1 MKDIIKI
8 LLVDD
13 DEDDYFLTGELLR
26 DIPQQRYQIVWASSY
41 DQAVEKVQESKYD
54 VYLIDYRLGHITGI
68 DLINYIVALGDRTP
82 FIILTGKGDVQID
95 MEAGKLGAADYLVK
109 GEIDSSKLERS
120 IRYAVQRTE
129 ASEAIR
135 SSELKFRSLF
145 EQSRD
150 AIFIIRKTGEIIDV
164 NHSMIQLFDYQEQEF
179 KQMDLGQ
186 LFYKRS
192 VWEKFLAMIARH
204 GSVSDNEVEMKKKDG
219 QIIYCLLTASSQYD
233 NEGNAT
239 HYQGILHDITER
251 KQAEILSRKNE
262 KLDLTGRVARMIAH
276 EVRNPLTN
284 VNLALNQLRNE
295 TDADTESRDFCF
307 DVIGRNCERISIL
320 ISQLMNSTLPEFLQL
335 KEHSVNYILDE
346 SLRLAQDR
354 IALNEITVIREYTE
368 RPCNVLLDAEKIKIA
383 LLNIIINA
391 IEAMTPKT
399 GILKLETSNAGGKA
413 YIIVTDN
420 GKGIGKSE
428 VKKLFE
434 PFYSGKPGGSGLGL
448 TSAQNI
454 INNHGGAINVSS
466 EPGRGT
472 AFVIGFALAGD
483 HD

>member
-1 MKDIIKI
+1 MKQVIKI

-26 DIPQQRYQIVWASSY
+26 DIPQQHYEIVWASSY
-41 DQAVEKVQESKYD
+41 DQAVQKIQESKYD

-95 MEAGKLGAADYLVK
+95 MEAGRLGAADYLVK

-120 IRYAVQRTE
+120 IRYAVQRAE

-135 SSELKFRSLF
+135 SNELKFRSLF

-150 AIFIIRKTGEIIDV
+150 SIFIIRKTGDIIDINQSLV
-164 NHSMIQLFDYQEQEF
+164 QLFGYQVEELA
-179 KQMDLGQ
+179 QMDLGA
-186 LFYKRS
+186 LFYRQS
-192 VWEKFLAMIARH
+192 IWEKFMETIARH

-239 HYQGILHDITER
+239 HYQGILHDITDR
-251 KQAEILSRKNE
+251 KQAELLSRRNE

-284 VNLALNQLRNE
+284 VNLALNQLRND
-295 TDADTESRDFCF
+295 TDADPESLEFYY

-335 KEHSVNYILDE
+335 KEHSVSSILDE
-346 SLRLAQDR
+346 SLRLAEDR
-354 IALNEITVIREYTE
+354 ITLNEIRVIREYTDK
-368 RPCNVLLDAEKIKIA
+368 PCRVLLDAEKMKIA

-391 IEAMTPKT
+391 IEAMTP
-399 GILKLETSNAGGKA
+399 GQGALKLETSQTADRA

-420 GKGIGKSE
+420 GKGIGKTE
-428 VKKLFE
+428 LKKLFE
-434 PFYSGKPGGSGLGL
+434 PFYSGKPEGSGLGL

-454 INNHGGAINVSS
+454 IHNHQGTIDVSS
-466 EPGRGT
+466 EPGKGT
-472 AFVIGFALAGD
+472 AFIIGFALAGD
-483 HD
+483 QN

>member
-1 MKDIIKI
+1 MKDIIKV

-13 DEDDYFLTGELLR
+13 DEDDYFLTGELLK
-26 DIPQQRYQIVWASSY
+26 DIPQQKYQVEWAASY
-41 DQAVEKVQESKYD
+41 DQAVKRIQESKYD
-54 VYLIDYRLGHITGI
+54 VYLVDYRLGHITGI

-82 FIILTGKGDVQID
+82 FIILTGKGDVRID
-95 MEAGKLGAADYLVK
+95 MEAGQLGAADYLVK

-120 IRYAVQRTE
+120 IRYAVQRME

-150 AIFIIRKTGEIIDV
+150 AIFIIKKAGEIIDV
-164 NHSMIQLFDYQEQEF
+164 NQSMMRLFGYDEQEF
-179 KQMDLGQ
+179 RKMRLSD

-192 VWEKFLAMIARH
+192 GWEAFLETVARH

-219 QIIYCLLTASSQYD
+219 QIIYCLLSASSQYD
-233 NEGNAT
+233 NDGNAT
-239 HYQGILHDITER
+239 YYQGIIHDVTDR

-284 VNLALNQLRNE
+284 VNLALNQLRSDTE
-295 TDADTESRDFCF
+295 TDPEGREFYF
-307 DVIGRNCERISIL
+307 EVIGRNCERINIL

-335 KEHSVNYILDE
+335 KEHPVNYILDE

-354 IALNEITVIREYTE
+354 ITLNEITVIREYTDQ
-368 RPCNVLLDAEKIKIA
+368 PCNALLDAEKIKIA

-391 IEAMTPKT
+391 IEAMPPKT
-399 GILKLETSNAGGKA
+399 GVLKLETSQGKGKA

-420 GKGIGKSE
+420 GKGISKSE
-428 VKKLFE
+428 IKKLFE

-454 INNHGGAINVSS
+454 INNHNGTIEVSS
-466 EPGRGT
+466 QPGQGT
-472 AFVIGFALAGD
+472 AFIVGFDLAGD
-483 HD
+483 LA

>member
-1 MKDIIKI
+1 MKEIIKI

-13 DEDDYFLTGELLR
+13 DEDDFFLTGELLK
-26 DIPQQRYQIVWASSY
+26 DIPQQRYEIVWASSY
-41 DQAVEKVQESKYD
+41 EQAVEKIQDNKYD

-95 MEAGKLGAADYLVK
+95 IEAGKLGAADYLVK

-120 IRYAVQRTE
+120 IRYAVQRSE

-150 AIFIIRKTGEIIDV
+150 SIFIIEKNGNIIDV
-164 NHSMIQLFDYQEQEF
+164 NHSMARLFGYQEQEF
-179 KQMDLGQ
+179 LQMNLSR

-192 VWEKFLAMIARH
+192 IWEKFLDTIARH
-204 GSVSDNEVEMKKKDG
+204 GAVSDNEVEMKKKDG
-219 QIIYCLLTASSQYD
+219 QIIYCLLSASSQYD
-233 NEGNAT
+233 HEGNAT

-251 KQAEILSRKNE
+251 KQAEILSRRNE

-284 VNLALNQLRNE
+284 VNLAINQLRSDVE
-295 TDADTESRDFCF
+295 ADAESKEFYF
-307 DVIGRNCERISIL
+307 DVIRRNCERINIL
-320 ISQLMNSTLPEFLQL
+320 ISQLMNSALPEFLQL
-335 KEHSVNYILDE
+335 KEHPLGSILDE
-346 SLRLAQDR
+346 SVRLAQDR
-354 IALNEITVIREYTE
+354 ITLNEITVIKEYTDQE
-368 RPCNVLLDAEKIKIA
+368 CNVLLDAEKIKIA

-391 IEAMTPKT
+391 IEAMTPRK
-399 GILKLETSNAGGKA
+399 GVLKLETSRGKGKA

-428 VKKLFE
+428 IKKLFE

-448 TSAQNI
+448 TGAQNI
-454 INNHGGAINVSS
+454 IHNHGGTIEVSS

-472 AFVIGFALAGD
+472 AFLIGFDLAGD
-483 HD
+483 QN